1 MCDRT
6 LILSKGNSGR
16 NWEKRDT
23 SEFWNSKG
31 KGRKI
36 EGPTGNPR
44 WPEVDSKAPCSPC
57 DFWKSVP
64 FLSLIGVYIKEG
76 LGPVLG
82 WASFCWA
89 WARISFLSEVFKGII
104 STCMWVIDR
113 FEHVIYKWLEL
124 IVSSVLVFCLYI
136 FFGCINSDECSVGL
150 RYITSVNC
158 PGIIYNGVTWLLF
171 RGIGFRLTFYDP
183 DESL

>member
-113 FEHVIYKWLEL
+113 LSMWSTSGWSWLFHL
-124 IVSSVLVFCLYI
+124 CLFFVYI
-136 FFGCINSDECSVGL
+136 FSL
-150 RYITSVNC
+150 
-158 PGIIYNGVTWLLF
+158 GV
-171 RGIGFRLTFYDP
+171 LTQMNVQWA
-183 DESL
+183 